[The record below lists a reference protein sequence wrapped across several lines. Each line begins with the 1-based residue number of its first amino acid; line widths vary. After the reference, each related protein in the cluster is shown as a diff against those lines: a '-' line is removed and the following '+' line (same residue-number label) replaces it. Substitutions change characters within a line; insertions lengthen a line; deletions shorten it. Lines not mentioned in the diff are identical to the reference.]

1 MRATDMTDNGTEPTM
16 STISYSVPDIS
27 CGHCR
32 TAITREVSTV
42 SGVATVEVDLNTRTV
57 TVSGEP
63 LDEAAIVAAI
73 DEAGYEVA
81 A

>member
-1 MRATDMTDNGTEPTM
+1 M
-16 STISYSVPDIS
+16 SSAITYSVPDIS

-32 TAITREVSTV
+32 AAITREVSTLR
-42 SGVATVEVDLNTRTV
+42 GVEAVEVDLRAKTV
-57 TVSGEP
+57 TVTGGF
-63 LDEAAIVAAI
+63 DDGAVRKAI

>member
-1 MRATDMTDNGTEPTM
+1 M
-16 STISYSVPDIS
+16 SAITYSVPAIS

-32 TAITREVSTV
+32 TAITHEVSTV
-42 SGVATVEVDLNTRTV
+42 LGIAAVEVELETKTV
-57 TVSGEP
+57 TVTGDP

-73 DEAGYEVA
+73 VEAGYEVA